1 MDALVVSEV
10 PSKRLGVPSFAR
22 VVELAADLLRELVD
36 ELVRVDEV
44 EGADAF
50 LDHAGGLVEQREV
63 GVDLARRVGP
73 LHLDRDAVPVRQD
86 GAVHLADRGR
96 RDRPLLE
103 LDEELLELEPELAL
117 DDLAHRG
124 ERHGPHVVLEP
135 AQLGD
140 DVRRHD
146 VGAGREQLPEL
157 DERRAELVEQL
168 AQADA
173 ACGTFLRLGRR
184 PVPPR
189 EQVGQLVAF
198 EEVAE
203 AVPDRDLRDLREPAE
218 VPAGR
223 LRHRRQV

>member
-1 MDALVVSEV
+1 MDALVVPEV
-10 PSKRLGVPSFAR
+10 PPKRLGVPSFAR

-44 EGADAF
+44 EGANAL

-63 GVDLARRVGP
+63 GVDLPRRVGS

-86 GAVHLADRGR
+86 GAVHLADRRR

-117 DDLAHRG
+117 DDLADRG

-146 VGAGREQLPEL
+146 VGARREQLPEL

-168 AQADA
+168 A
-173 ACGTFLRLGRR
+173 
-184 PVPPR
+184 
-189 EQVGQLVAF
+189 
-198 EEVAE
+198 
-203 AVPDRDLRDLREPAE
+203 
-218 VPAGR
+218 
-223 LRHRRQV
+223 